1 MGGLKGCRGVRV
13 QWLGRGGE
21 ERGQVKREGFDGNV
35 YRCMLNCKIKKRSG
49 FENARYLEN

>member
-1 MGGLKGCRGVRV
+1 MGRVKGCRGVRV